1 MARKMARHKRTLS
14 IVGSTAAFGIAFWIV
29 DGVLYYYYFRSNL
42 RRMIFETPDNLSEAI
57 LLDVPPDDL
66 LTRIWFL
73 VACIVGGILIA
84 LFVSRQ
90 RAAEQALRHS
100 EVRYRTLFETAPES
114 ITLFALDGTILDCNE
129 QTAHISGL
137 PKESLV
143 GKTLAEIEVMTGGNA
158 QPYRDVFLQAV
169 RGENIGKPVEVE
181 VDSIDRRT
189 RWLEM
194 FPSRLEQDGML
205 VGVQIIMRD
214 ITERKRAEAALGHS
228 ENTLRSIFKAAP
240 IGIGMTKDR
249 VLYWSN
255 DMLRRMLGY
264 SGDELWE
271 KSARMLYESE
281 EEYWRVG
288 REKYEDIRTYG
299 VGTLETRFV
308 RKDGSVMDVLLSS
321 SPIDAKDFSVGV
333 TFTALD
339 ITERKRAES
348 ELRQLNEDLER
359 RVRERTKELQA
370 VNDELKAFAY
380 SVSHDLRAPVRH
392 IDGFSR
398 ALLEDHAGQL
408 DDAGRDYLLRVCEAS
423 QRMGHLIDDL
433 LTLSHVSQRD
443 MVNKPVDLSALA
455 RQALTALQAT
465 QPERP
470 VEIVISDGLQATGDE
485 GLIQIA
491 LENLLGNAWKF
502 TGKCA
507 SLARIEF
514 GSMDSDGQR
523 VYYVRDNGAG
533 FDMAYADKLFAV
545 FQRLHAVHEFEGTG
559 VGLATVQRIIRRHGG
574 HVWADS
580 QIGHGAT
587 FYFTLA

>member
-1 MARKMARHKRTLS
+1 MARHKRTLS

-181 VDSIDRRT
+181 VDSIDRKT